1 MRLREAQGIAERL
14 AGLMSPFCSRVEVA
28 GSVRRSCAE
37 VKDVE
42 LVAVPRWDERP
53 TSAPSLFGGGEAER
67 ANLLHEWATRDAA
80 AAGVRWIKPGTPDV
94 VDWEPKAEG
103 KYWRALVDTSI
114 KLDLFLASAENYGL
128 IFLIRTGCAEFSQA
142 VMTYAKH
149 RTPYRVEGGH
159 LRGRDGE
166 ALGTAEERDV
176 FSALRLDYVLPRE
189 RTGQHMVRRAGRPLF
204 PRRAVQVAR

>member
-1 MRLREAQGIAERL
+1 MRLRAAQGIAGRL
-14 AGLMSPFCSRVEVA
+14 AGLMRPFCARVEIA
-28 GSVRRSCAE
+28 GSIRRSSAE

-42 LVAVPRWDERP
+42 LVAVPRWTERP
-53 TSAPSLFGGGEAER
+53 GSMPSLFGGEPER
-67 ANLLHEWATRDAA
+67 VNLLHEWAVNQAA
-80 AAGVRWIKPGTPDV
+80 AAGVRWIKTGTPDV

-103 KYWRALVDTSI
+103 KYWRALVEERV

-128 IFLIRTGCAEFSQA
+128 ILLIRTGSAEFSQA

-166 ALGTAEERDV
+166 ALRTLEERDV
-176 FSALRLDYVLPRE
+176 FGALRLDYVLPRE

-204 PRRAVQVAR
+204 SRREAQAAR